1 MENGPRE
8 LELLFRAVVFHP
20 SVPILITDNE
30 RNYRDASTGAGRLL
44 GLPRDKI
51 IGRRLDDFAD
61 PAFRPRITEIWQ
73 AFLGRGEQEGTLRLG
88 RPGWGPLGRGVSPPK
103 GTSCPCATFWSFG
116 TRPRPGKRGS
126 LPNPAWMQSRR
137 G

>member
-30 RNYRDASTGAGRLL
+30 RKYRDASTGAGRLL
-44 GLPRDKI
+44 GLPRDKV

-88 RPGWGPLGRGVSPPK
+88 GPDGALWDVEFTAK
-103 GTSCPCATFWSFG
+103 GNVMPVRHLLVLRDKTTSGQAG
-116 TRPRPGKRGS
+116 G